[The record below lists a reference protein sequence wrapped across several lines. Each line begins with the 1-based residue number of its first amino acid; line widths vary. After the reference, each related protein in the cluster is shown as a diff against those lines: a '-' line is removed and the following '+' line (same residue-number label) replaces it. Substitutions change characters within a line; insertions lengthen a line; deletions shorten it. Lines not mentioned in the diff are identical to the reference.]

1 MKLYQRK
8 DLMNEESRKLI
19 LKIQK
24 AEITEHFVYKKLAS
38 LTGRKEH
45 AEILERISA
54 EELEHY
60 LMLEKITGEK
70 IEPSSI
76 KVFFYSKISSIFGLN
91 FGLKLMESGERNAQK
106 VYDALAEFPQARR
119 IMQEEKE
126 HEKKIISLIDE
137 EILTYVSSVVLGLND
152 ALVELTGALTGFT
165 LALQNSKLVAVV
177 GSITGLAAAMS
188 MGVSNYLSVKHE
200 EDTEKSPFRSAAYT
214 FTAYLVTVFILITP
228 YLVMDNIH
236 ISLAMVIILALVII
250 AFFNF
255 YAAVSKGLN
264 FKERFLEMAVL
275 SLSVAAINYAIG
287 FMIKRYLNADI

>member
-1 MKLYQRK
+1 
-8 DLMNEESRKLI
+8 MNEESRKLI
-19 LKIQK
+19 IKIQK
-24 AEITEHFVYKKLAS
+24 AEITEHFVYKKLAPIS
-38 LTGRKEH
+38 ARKDH

-60 LMLEKITGEK
+60 VMLEKITGEK
-70 IEPSSI
+70 VGPSLI
-76 KVFFYSKISSIFGLN
+76 RVFFYSKISSILGLN

-106 VYDALAEFPQARR
+106 VYDALAEFPQARK

-165 LALQNSKLVAVV
+165 LALQNSRLVAVV
-177 GSITGLAAAMS
+177 GFITGLAAAMS

-200 EDTEKSPFRSAAYT
+200 EGTEKSPFRSAGYT
-214 FTAYLVTVFILITP
+214 FMAYLITVFILITP
-228 YLVMDNIH
+228 YLMLDSIH
-236 ISLAMVIILALVII
+236 LSLAMVIIFALLII

-255 YAAVSKGLN
+255 YASVSKGLN
-264 FKERFLEMAVL
+264 FKERFIEMTTL

-287 FMIKRYLNADI
+287 LLIKRYLSVDI